1 MGVLLHNVAIY
12 AIPLNKLAMS
22 RKRQRQGSEQI
33 MVSERRAKA
42 TVGTIVSSLISSNQ
56 MGVVQR

>member
-1 MGVLLHNVAIY
+1 MGVLLHNVAID
-12 AIPLNKLAMS
+12 ATLLNKLAMS
-22 RKRQRQGSEQI
+22 RKRYQQGSEQI

-42 TVGTIVSSLISSNQ
+42 TVGTTVSSLIGSSQ